1 MVFVG
6 EVSNISDLANLL
18 HRKIGGLPMTYLS
31 MPLGA
36 SFKENFVWNPILE
49 KIERRLSGWKKLC
62 LSKGGRLTLL
72 KSTFFSIL
80 IISCCSLAL
89 LVWRIGLRSCRNF
102 FFFFFGWY
110 GVRCVPN
117 YNWWIVLGFVE
128 PNFVWWPDPNNVA
141 WFLMGDLLRLRKRN
155 LVIRVFGVVVF
166 LVWEENL

>member
-6 EVSNISDLANLL
+6 EVSNISELANLL
-18 HRKIGGLPMTYLS
+18 HCKIGGLPMTYLG

-62 LSKGGRLTLL
+62 LSKGGRLNLL

-89 LVWRIGLRSCRNF
+89 LVWRIGLRSCII
-102 FFFFFGWY
+102 FFFGWY

-117 YNWWIVLGFVE
+117 YNWWIVLAFVE
-128 PNFVWWPDPNNVA
+128 PNFVW
-141 WFLMGDLLRLRKRN
+141 FGLMTWL
-155 LVIRVFGVVVF
+155 
-166 LVWEENL
+166 E